1 MDVYCHISKNQNQK
15 LKNKGAFKLLSKN
28 YLRSVV
34 LYPAKLSPN
43 VIAELKYFQ
52 KHANSQNISQEA
64 TDLCVSPK

>member
-34 LYPAKLSPN
+34 LNPN
-43 VIAELKYFQ
+43 VNAELKYFQ